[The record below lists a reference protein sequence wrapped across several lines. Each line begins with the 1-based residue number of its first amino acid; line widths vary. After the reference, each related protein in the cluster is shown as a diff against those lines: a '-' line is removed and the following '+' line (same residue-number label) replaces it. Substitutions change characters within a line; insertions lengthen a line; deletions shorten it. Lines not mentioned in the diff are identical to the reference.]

1 MDPVTAMMKTFPI
14 LAAGAAL
21 LAASACSSSGNSGPA
36 TPDEFRVVTKPP
48 LSTPPNYSLRPPAP
62 GTTTPAEVEGSGS
75 VAAFGSVIG
84 ANASPAERALVAAAG
99 ANAVNPAVR
108 AQVDYEETRAI
119 RKPTSVA
126 DRVMFWRGDNPED
139 AESALTDNATGNQ
152 PVTVQQTSGG
162 RRIKLPGT

>member
-1 MDPVTAMMKTFPI
+1 MDPVTAMMKTFPL

-21 LAASACSSSGNSGPA
+21 LAAAACTSSGSSGPI
-36 TPDEFRVVTKPP
+36 TPDEFRVITKPP

-62 GTTTPAEVEGSGS
+62 GTTAPAELDGGT
-75 VAAFGSVIG
+75 VAAFGAVTG
-84 ANASPAERALVAAAG
+84 ADASPAERALVAAAG

-119 RKPTSVA
+119 RKPASVV

-139 AESALTDNATGNQ
+139 AESAMTDNATGNQ
-152 PVTVQQTSGG
+152 QVTVEQGSGG